1 MIQHKKPYTP
11 EMLIPRIGEY
21 LVELGIITSQHLAQA
36 LEIQK
41 NGPPDSDHEIL
52 GKILVDMGV
61 ISQSQLDEIV
71 TEQILSL
78 RKASERN
85 NRMLERRVQERTA
98 ELEEALR
105 KINEL
110 NQLKTNFIAN
120 ISHELRSPLTHIKG
134 YLELLTSK
142 DLGELAEDQ
151 MKVLTIMDR
160 SANRLERLIE
170 DLILFTFAENDEV
183 LIIQREFDLLPVIYQ
198 NIDHFKTSSP
208 FREFSINI
216 VPESPSLWVVA
227 DEKKISWVINHL
239 IENAA
244 KFSAVDK
251 AIQINIFDKKDHVQI
266 QIKDEGIGIPEN
278 RMQEIFE
285 PFHQLDGSSTRRYGG
300 IGLGLALAKK
310 ILSAHNQPLN
320 VQSEIGIGSQFDF
333 SLRKLIE

>member
-1 MIQHKKPYTP
+1 MIQNKKPYTP

-21 LVELGIITSQHLAQA
+21 LVELGIITAQDLHKALA
-36 LEIQK
+36 IQK
-41 NGPPDSDHEIL
+41 NAPPDNDHEIL

-61 ISQSQLDEIV
+61 INQRQLDEIV

-78 RKASERN
+78 RKASEQN
-85 NRMLERRVQERTA
+85 NRMLELRVQERTA

-120 ISHELRSPLTHIKG
+120 ISHELRTPLTHIKG
-134 YLELLTSK
+134 YLELLTSGDIGK
-142 DLGELAEDQ
+142 LEEDQ

-170 DLILFTFAENDEV
+170 DLIMFTFAENDEV
-183 LIIQREFDLLPVIYQ
+183 LIIPREFDLLPVIYQ
-198 NIDHFKTSSP
+198 NIEHFKNSTP
-208 FREFSINI
+208 VREIHLS
-216 VPESPSLWVVA
+216 VQPESTSLWVHA
-227 DEKKISWVINHL
+227 DQKKISWVINHL
-239 IENAA
+239 LENAA

-251 AIQINIFDKKDHVQI
+251 TIQINVVEKKDHVDI
-266 QIKDEGIGIPEN
+266 QIKDKGIGIPEHRIN
-278 RMQEIFE
+278 EIFE

-310 ILSAHNQPLN
+310 ILTAHNQTLK

-333 SLRKLIE
+333 SLRKLIK

>member
-21 LVELGIITSQHLAQA
+21 LVELGIITAQDLANA

-41 NGPPDSDHEIL
+41 NGPPDNDHEIL
-52 GKILVDMGV
+52 GKILVDMGA
-61 ISQSQLDEIV
+61 ISQSKLDEIV

-78 RKASERN
+78 RKASEQN
-85 NRMLERRVQERTA
+85 NRMLERRVKERTA

-110 NQLKTNFIAN
+110 NLLKTNFIAN
-120 ISHELRSPLTHIKG
+120 ISHELRTPLTHIKG

-142 DLGELAEDQ
+142 DLGDLAEAQ
-151 MKVLTIMDR
+151 MKVLAVMDR

-170 DLILFTFAENDEV
+170 DLIMFTFAENDEV
-183 LIIQREFDLLPVIYQ
+183 LIIPREFDLLPIIYQ
-198 NIDHFKTSSP
+198 
-208 FREFSINI
+208 SIELFHNATPPRQI
-216 VPESPSLWVVA
+216 CLTIKPRTTSLWVHA
-227 DEKKISWVINHL
+227 DQKKISWVINHL
-239 IENAA
+239 LENAA

-251 AIQINIFDKKDHVQI
+251 KIEVNIVDSSDHVDI
-266 QIKDEGIGIPEN
+266 QIKDEGIGIPED
-278 RMQEIFE
+278 RFHEIFE

-310 ILSAHNQPLN
+310 ILAAHNQTLK
-320 VQSEIGIGSQFDF
+320 VQSEIGIGSRFDF

>member
-1 MIQHKKPYTP
+1 MIQNKKPYTP

-21 LVELGIITSQHLAQA
+21 LVELGIITAHDLQEA

-41 NGPPDSDHEIL
+41 NAPPDNDHEIL

-78 RKASERN
+78 RKASEQN

-120 ISHELRSPLTHIKG
+120 ISHELRTPLTHIKG

-142 DLGELAEDQ
+142 DLGELEEDQ
-151 MKVLTIMDR
+151 MKVLNIMDR

-170 DLILFTFAENDEV
+170 DLIMFTFAENDEV
-183 LIIQREFDLLPVIYQ
+183 LIIPREFDLLPVIYQ
-198 NIDHFKTSSP
+198 NIEHYKTSTP
-208 FREFSINI
+208 AREIQLTIQPNTTS
-216 VPESPSLWVVA
+216 VWVHA
-227 DEKKISWVINHL
+227 DQKKISWVINHL
-239 IENAA
+239 LENAA

-251 AIQINIFDKKDHVQI
+251 MIKIDVIEKNDHVDI
-266 QIKDEGIGIPEN
+266 QIKDEGIGIPEHRIN
-278 RMQEIFE
+278 EIFE

-310 ILSAHNQPLN
+310 ILAAHKQTLK

-333 SLRKLIE
+333 SLRKLIK